1 MNYQTGPITDYIM
14 ANNSDFCENALEK
27 ISRMASE
34 LTVTKIGTIQQK
46 TLIADILEVAEE
58 AGRIAPI
65 TTLELLGRITLWV
78 STSYIPAFAK
88 ATLKIQRFA
97 LAEDP
102 AKTFVVLE
110 HALMVCYC
118 LIITRNITGSENPLE
133 IECCLEWQRRIF
145 GNIISVIENNPII
158 EKTSAINV
166 LKLSCIISDIS
177 PELDEINKH
186 MKFLIAELES

>member
-1 MNYQTGPITDYIM
+1 ML
-14 ANNSDFCENALEK
+14 ANSNVLCEDALEK
-27 ISRMASE
+27 ISRLSSE
-34 LTVTKIGTIQQK
+34 LAVTKIGSIEQK
-46 TLIADILEVAEE
+46 ELIADILDIAEE

-65 TTLELLGRITLWV
+65 TTLELLGKITLWV
-78 STSYIPAFAK
+78 STSYIPSFAK

-118 LIITRNITGSENPLE
+118 LLITRNITGSGNPLE

-145 GNIISVIENNPII
+145 GNIISVVENNPII
-158 EKTSAINV
+158 EKSSAINV

-177 PELDEINKH
+177 PELDEINNH
-186 MKFLIAELES
+186 MKLLIAELES